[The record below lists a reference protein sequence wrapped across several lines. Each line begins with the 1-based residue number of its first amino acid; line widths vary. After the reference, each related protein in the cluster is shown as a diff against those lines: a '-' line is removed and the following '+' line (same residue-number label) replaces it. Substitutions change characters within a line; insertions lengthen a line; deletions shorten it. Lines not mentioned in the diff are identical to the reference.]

1 VAECPL
7 HRDVRASIA
16 RFDERVRRP
25 HRRTLA
31 SATDDLNLER
41 RRKKTL

>member
-1 VAECPL
+1 
-7 HRDVRASIA
+7 VRASIA

-25 HRRTLA
+25 RRRTLA